1 VSRLQDVLSEENR
14 RKIDL
19 SSVSFGASS
28 DAKISIRKFESVGVF
43 SSFSMTFS
51 LDAFT
56 GELPVDELLNEI
68 VIPLRESFTN
78 FAHPATMATV
88 EELRA
93 VIEGINAGKSTSEI
107 EADVQKVKKG
117 IGSLYAKALG
127 TSSE

>member
-68 VIPLRESFTN
+68 VIPLRKASLTLLILPRWQQSKN
-78 FAHPATMATV
+78 Y
-88 EELRA
+88 ELLLKA
-93 VIEGINAGKSTSEI
+93 SMQV
-107 EADVQKVKKG
+107 
-117 IGSLYAKALG
+117 SLLLR
-127 TSSE
+127 